1 MIQLNGTTLSALRAF
16 GRKFQVTANNIANV
30 NTDGFKKSRADLK
43 DNHPAG
49 VEAVI
54 TRIDTP
60 GFLRPA
66 EDGSPEMRE
75 SSNVELEE
83 ELVGLIGYETGLPG
97 QYQGL
102 KKGRGDNRHGPGSD
116 CQVKVFRLRRLP

>member
-16 GRKFQVTANNIANV
+16 GLKFQVTANNIANV

-43 DNHPAG
+43 DNQPAG

-83 ELVGLIGYETGLPG
+83 ELVGLILTKRDYQANIKALKLEEETIGTVLD
-97 QYQGL
+97 L
-102 KKGRGDNRHGPGSD
+102 VAR
-116 CQVKVFRLRRLP
+116 

>member
-16 GRKFQVTANNIANV
+16 GLKFQVTANNIANV

-43 DNHPAG
+43 DNHPGG
-49 VEAVI
+49 VEATI

-66 EDGSPEMRE
+66 ENGSLEMRE
-75 SSNVELEE
+75 SSNVVLEE
-83 ELVGLIGYETGLPG
+83 ELVGLVLTKRDYQANINTLKLEEETIGTILD
-97 QYQGL
+97 L
-102 KKGRGDNRHGPGSD
+102 VAK
-116 CQVKVFRLRRLP
+116 

>member
-1 MIQLNGTTLSALRAF
+1 MIQLSGTTLSALRAF
-16 GRKFQVTANNIANV
+16 GLKFQVTANNIANV

-43 DNHPAG
+43 DNQKAG

-54 TRIDTP
+54 SRIDTP

-66 EDGSPEMRE
+66 EDGSSGMRE

-83 ELVGLIGYETGLPG
+83 ELVSLIGTARAYQANIKALKREEEITGSVLD
-97 QYQGL
+97 L
-102 KKGRGDNRHGPGSD
+102 IAR
-116 CQVKVFRLRRLP
+116 

>member
-1 MIQLNGTTLSALRAF
+1 MVQLNGTTLSALRAF
-16 GRKFQVTANNIANV
+16 GLKFQVTANNIANV

-43 DNHPAG
+43 DNQKAG

-54 TRIDTP
+54 SRIDTP

-66 EDGSPEMRE
+66 EDGSSGMIE

-83 ELVGLIGYETGLPG
+83 ELVGLIGTARAYQANIEALKREEETT
-97 QYQGL
+97 
-102 KKGRGDNRHGPGSD
+102 GSVLD
-116 CQVKVFRLRRLP
+116 LIAR

>member
-1 MIQLNGTTLSALRAF
+1 MVQINHTTLSALQAF

-30 NTDGFKKSRADLK
+30 NTDGFKKSRAELK

-54 TRIDTP
+54 SRIDTP

-83 ELVGLIGYETGLPG
+83 ELVGLVLTKRDYQANINALKREEETIGTVLD
-97 QYQGL
+97 L
-102 KKGRGDNRHGPGSD
+102 IAR
-116 CQVKVFRLRRLP
+116 

>member
-1 MIQLNGTTLSALRAF
+1 MIQLHGTSLSALGAF
-16 GRKFQVTANNIANV
+16 GLKFQVTANNIANV

-49 VEAVI
+49 VEAVFS
-54 TRIDTP
+54 RIDTP

-66 EDGSPEMRE
+66 EDGGLEMRE

-83 ELVGLIGYETGLPG
+83 ELVGLIGTARAYQANIEALKREEETTGAVLD
-97 QYQGL
+97 L
-102 KKGRGDNRHGPGSD
+102 IAR
-116 CQVKVFRLRRLP
+116 

>member
-1 MIQLNGTTLSALRAF
+1 MIQLSGTTLSALRAF
-16 GRKFQVTANNIANV
+16 GLKFQVTANNIANV

-60 GFLRPA
+60 GYLKPA
-66 EDGSPEMRE
+66 EDGSLEMRE

-83 ELVGLIGYETGLPG
+83 ELVGLIGTSRAYLANIKALKREEETI
-97 QYQGL
+97 
-102 KKGRGDNRHGPGSD
+102 GSVLD
-116 CQVKVFRLRRLP
+116 LIAR

>member
-1 MIQLNGTTLSALRAF
+1 MGRNIFMVQINQTTLSALQAF
-16 GRKFQVTANNIANV
+16 GLKFQVTANNIANV

-54 TRIDTP
+54 SRIDTP

-83 ELVGLIGYETGLPG
+83 ELVGLIGTARAYQANIKALKREEETT
-97 QYQGL
+97 
-102 KKGRGDNRHGPGSD
+102 GSVLD
-116 CQVKVFRLRRLP
+116 LIAR

>member
-16 GRKFQVTANNIANV
+16 GLKFQVSANNIANV

-43 DNHPAG
+43 DNQKAG

-54 TRIDTP
+54 SRIDTP

-66 EDGSPEMRE
+66 EDGSLGNEGIVQRGTGGGTGRSDRDCP
-75 SSNVELEE
+75 
-83 ELVGLIGYETGLPG
+83 GLPG
-97 QYQGL
+97 QYEGL
-102 KKGRGDNRHGPGSD
+102 KKRRGDTGSVLD
-116 CQVKVFRLRRLP
+116 LIAR